1 MINHFAPFF
10 VLRSNAT
17 RASRANVRDGQSALP
32 KAKAF
37 GISVLVALAAL
48 SIPSLASAQQVL
60 TLKGAPQ
67 NGDGHVTIGDVFDN
81 AGPIAG
87 VLLGYRN
94 GNSAILDAATVQSI
108 VGANGGYWANPR
120 GQHRIVVTAT
130 GAGTAQVAPPV
141 QRVAQPENPF
151 ASQPFPTAS
160 ATVGPAPATVAMTPP
175 SAQAQAQT
183 LAARGPIVVH
193 RMEII
198 DVTWSAAGMALT
210 MSGVAQKDGAA
221 GESVA
226 VQNPTSK
233 KMIDAVI
240 TGPGHAA
247 AGPDADK
254 YRSATLQ
261 LSSR

>member
-1 MINHFAPFF
+1 MKTLI
-10 VLRSNAT
+10 T
-17 RASRANVRDGQSALP
+17 
-32 KAKAF
+32 
-37 GISVLVALAAL
+37 LAAL
-48 SIPSLASAQQVL
+48 AVLILPSLASAQQVL

-81 AGPIAG
+81 AGPISG

-130 GAGTAQVAPPV
+130 GAGTAQAASPV

-151 ASQPFPTAS
+151 ASQPLPA
-160 ATVGPAPATVAMTPP
+160 APAAVGPAPATVAMTVPQ
-175 SAQAQAQT
+175 AQTQTQTQAQAQT